1 MGCRETPF
9 LVEVK
14 QKALQENMVKQTAN
28 IILTLFAKLIDYI
41 KNVLYYKS
49 SEMLLKICKLCT
61 MKAQFFFDFVV
72 HIKV

>member
-28 IILTLFAKLIDYI
+28 IILTLFAKL
-41 KNVLYYKS
+41 